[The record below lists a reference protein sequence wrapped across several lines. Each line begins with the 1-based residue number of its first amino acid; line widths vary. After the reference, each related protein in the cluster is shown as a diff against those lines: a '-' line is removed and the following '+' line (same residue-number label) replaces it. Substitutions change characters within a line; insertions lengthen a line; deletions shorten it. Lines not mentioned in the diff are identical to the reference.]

1 MVRKFL
7 CNVDPFAVGFF
18 ILLTIGMSWAAWYDI
33 MFFWIISASVVA
45 SFVIVGALFGLT
57 QLIKWAQSK
66 CKKDE
71 DGDSD

>member
-18 ILLTIGMSWAAWYDI
+18 IMLVVGLIWAAWFD
-33 MFFWIISASVVA
+33 MQFFWIISLAIGLA
-45 SFVIVGALFGLT
+45 FVLVGALFGLT